1 MTKIKFSKNEESG
14 ALFIERR
21 RANLERFVYNFFY
34 PSSSFILF
42 FRFLNRLAIHPVI
55 RKAEEFKT
63 FLENPG
69 EVRHSPPRG
78 FV

>member
-1 MTKIKFSKNEESG
+1 MKRVEPCLLRGGGLTWKG
-14 ALFIERR
+14 LFTI
-21 RANLERFVYNFFY
+21 
-34 PSSSFILF
+34 SFIHPLLSFFF